1 MRDPSIESVQPTCQR
16 SAPGFRVGCR
26 PDEHR
31 DGGCCGS
38 RRFTHFDPPGGSLR
52 RLSLPVPRA
61 SGRSLTLPGPE
72 VTGLA
77 ATVST
82 RAPRRWIESPRDR

>member
-26 PDEHR
+26 PNEHR
-31 DGGCCGS
+31 TGGCRGS
-38 RRFTHFDPPGGSLR
+38 RRFTHFDPPGGSLL

-72 VTGLA
+72 VHRPCGDGFHENPMPIA
-77 ATVST
+77 RAT
-82 RAPRRWIESPRDR
+82 A